1 LGAKLETPAS
11 IEIAKHRLLSS
22 GLILTIGTLTSLL
35 AQKIRIPEVANLPVA
50 GMLVGLQALD

>member
-11 IEIAKHRLLSS
+11 IEIAKHTLLSS
-22 GLILTIGTLTSLL
+22 GRILTIGTLTSLL
-35 AQKIRIPEVANLPVA
+35 AQKIRISEVANLLVA